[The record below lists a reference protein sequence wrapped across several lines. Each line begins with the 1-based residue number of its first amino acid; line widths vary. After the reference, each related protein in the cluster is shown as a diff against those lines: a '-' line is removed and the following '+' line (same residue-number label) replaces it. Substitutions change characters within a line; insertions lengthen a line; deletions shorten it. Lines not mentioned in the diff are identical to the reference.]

1 MTTAA
6 PAAPELDTL
15 IKRFDVPPCPAI
27 VSELQAELR
36 KDNASAGK
44 LARLISRDVG
54 LAGAVMRLVNSPA
67 FRPGREVASIDDA
80 LRILGFGRVFD
91 LVVGELLKK
100 SLASGGGLRLDRYW
114 ENAACSAEICAA
126 LAGRLP
132 GTTRETAYCFG
143 LFHDCGI
150 PLLMRRFPDY
160 RETLQ
165 AANAESGLALL
176 AVEEARHGTNHAVVG
191 YLLGRT
197 WGLSEV
203 LCEAIRA
210 HHNYQVLDP
219 RAPAR
224 LPDEVCAL
232 IALSAIADH
241 VAGLHLRTRE
251 EGQWLAARSRVGAFF
266 GLADDEL
273 DDLIEDLLHDV
284 QLASAA

>member
-1 MTTAA
+1 MTTVAA
-6 PAAPELDTL
+6 AELETL
-15 IKRFDVPPCPAI
+15 IRRFDVPPCPAV

-36 KDNASAGK
+36 KENGSAGK
-44 LARLISRDVG
+44 IARLISRDVG
-54 LAGAVMRLVNSPA
+54 LAGAVMRLVNSAA

-80 LRILGFGRVFD
+80 LRVLGFGRIFD

-100 SLASGGGLRLDRYW
+100 SLSSDGGLRLDRYW
-114 ENAACSAEICAA
+114 DSAACSAEICAA
-126 LAGRLP
+126 LAGRLS

-150 PLLMRRFPDY
+150 PLLLRRFPDY
-160 RETLQ
+160 RQTLQ

-210 HHNYQVLDP
+210 HHHYEVLDP
-219 RAPAR
+219 QAPAS
-224 LPDEVCAL
+224 LADEVCTL
-232 IALSAIADH
+232 IAISAVADH

-266 GLADDEL
+266 GLADADL
-273 DDLIEDLLHDV
+273 DDLVEDLLQEV
-284 QLASAA
+284 QLAGAA